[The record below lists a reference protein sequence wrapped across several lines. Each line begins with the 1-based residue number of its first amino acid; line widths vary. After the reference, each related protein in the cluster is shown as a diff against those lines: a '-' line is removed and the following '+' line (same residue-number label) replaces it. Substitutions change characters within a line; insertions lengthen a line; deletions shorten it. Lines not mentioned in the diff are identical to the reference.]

1 MQIKCQ
7 SKRVKLD
14 DSGFISHLQS
24 SFHKRLCEWA
34 FNKNIVVLAFYSGF
48 LWLYKFLNIGF
59 YDDGNLIL
67 RFVLCVFAHRVSTS
81 MVLSASDAS
90 QSTWRAWNAR
100 TRKMLCMSVQCA
112 CSMYNLIWLMH
123 QTTAVE
129 RRERERKGRE
139 PFDALRLSWQIWSL
153 FLRLFYTPEWFW
165 CGATCEKE
173 RPQNSYLKP
182 RLQKLNLSVC
192 VSARAR
198 SHSLSQNV
206 ECIIWD
212 LPLLRIFVWTS

>member
-129 RRERERKGRE
+129 RREREKGKR
-139 PFDALRLSWQIWSL
+139 AIWCASFEL
-153 FLRLFYTPEWFW
+153 ANMKSFFTIILHTRMVLMW
-165 CGATCEKE
+165 CYLWKRATTKLISQTAFAEIELE
-173 RPQNSYLKP
+173 R
-182 RLQKLNLSVC
+182 VC
-192 VSARAR
+192 IRARALT
-198 SHSLSQNV
+198 HSLKTLNA
-206 ECIIWD
+206 
-212 LPLLRIFVWTS
+212 